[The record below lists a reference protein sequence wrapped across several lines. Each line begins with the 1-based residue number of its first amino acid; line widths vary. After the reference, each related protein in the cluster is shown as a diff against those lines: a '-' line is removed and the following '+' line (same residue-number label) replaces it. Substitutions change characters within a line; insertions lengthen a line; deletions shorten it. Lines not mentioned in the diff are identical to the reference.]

1 VKPGTR
7 AGHRRDDWPGA
18 QCRASPADVD
28 QLVAFNADIH
38 REGAPE
44 PSAWI
49 AAWTRDLAERPHP
62 AVSIQDFLI
71 VEDTHTGKI
80 VSSLNLISQ
89 TWSYAGI
96 PFGVGR
102 PELVG
107 THPDYR
113 RRGLVRRQ
121 FEVIHRWSSERGE
134 LVQAIT
140 GIPWYYRQFGYEMA
154 LELDGARQ
162 MPRSA
167 IPKLADGQS
176 EPYRVRPAALDD
188 IPFVVETDLHSHQR
202 YLVAALRDERLWRLE
217 LDGRSEKVGQVMAIV
232 ESLDGERV
240 GFILHGRFRWAS
252 TLNVIAF
259 ELRAD
264 ASWLH
269 VSPTVLRYLGA
280 RGEASSTHGSPEP
293 FETLS
298 FVFGTE
304 HPLYQVVRPRLARVL
319 PPYAFFVRVPDIP
332 IFLHRIAPVLE
343 RRLERSVARGYS
355 GELLLSFYRSGLR
368 LCFDRGRLTSVDPF
382 TPTQDLKAG
391 GMFPEL
397 TFLQLLFG
405 WRARKEI
412 EAAFP
417 DCRTIGDDPPVL
429 IDVLFPKLPSHVL
442 GIQ

>member
-1 VKPGTR
+1 MDRG
-7 AGHRRDDWPGA
+7 
-18 QCRASPADVD
+18 
-28 QLVAFNADIH
+28 
-38 REGAPE
+38 
-44 PSAWI
+44 
-49 AAWTRDLAERPHP
+49 LAERLHP
-62 AVSIQDFLI
+62 TVSIQDFLI
-71 VEDTHTGKI
+71 VEDTNCGKI

-140 GIPWYYRQFGYEMA
+140 GFPWYYRQFGYEMA
-154 LELDGARQ
+154 LELDGAPDAAQRD
-162 MPRSA
+162 PETCRR
-167 IPKLADGQS
+167 P
-176 EPYRVRPAALDD
+176 VRALPGPPCRPDD
-188 IPFVVETDLHSHQR
+188 IPFVVETDLYRHQR
-202 YLVAALRDERLWRLE
+202 HLTAALRVERLWRLE

-232 ESLDGERV
+232 ESLEGERV
-240 GFILHGRFRWAS
+240 GFVLLGRFRWAG

-269 VSPTVLRYLGA
+269 VTPTVLRYLGA
-280 RGEASSTHGSPEP
+280 RGEASTTHGSPEP

-304 HPLYQVVRPRLARVL
+304 HPLYQVVTPRLTRIQ
-319 PPYAFFVRVPDIP
+319 PPYAFFVRVADIQA
-332 IFLHRIAPVLE
+332 FLRRIAPVLE
-343 RRLERSVARGYS
+343 QRLERSVARGYS
-355 GELLLSFYRSGLR
+355 GELQLSFYRSGLR
-368 LCFDRGRLTSVDPF
+368 LCFDQGHVTSIDPF
-382 TPTQDLKAG
+382 TPTQDLNAG
-391 GMFPEL
+391 GFFPEL

-405 WRARKEI
+405 WRARQEI

-417 DCRTIGDDPPVL
+417 DCRTRGDEPPVL
-429 IDVLFPKLPSHVL
+429 IDILFPKLPSHVL

>member
-1 VKPGTR
+1 MREALGDGLVMRR
-7 AGHRRDDWPGA
+7 ATA
-18 QCRASPADVD
+18 ADVD

-38 REGAPE
+38 RDGGPE

-62 AVSIQDFLI
+62 TVSIQDFLI
-71 VEDTHTGKI
+71 VEDTNTSKI

-107 THPDYR
+107 THPNYR

-121 FEVIHRWSSERGE
+121 FDVIHRWSAERGE

-154 LELDGARQ
+154 LELEGACR
-162 MPRSA
+162 MPHSA
-167 IPKLADGQS
+167 IPKLKEGQA
-176 EPYRVRPAALDD
+176 EPYRLRPATPDD
-188 IPFVVETDLHSHQR
+188 LPFVVETDLHSNQR
-202 YLVAALRDERLWRLE
+202 YLIAALRDERLWRLE
-217 LDGRSEKVGQVMAIV
+217 LDGRSEKVRQVMAIV
-232 ESLDGERV
+232 EAPEGGRV
-240 GFILHGRFRWAS
+240 GFVLHGRFRWAS
-252 TLNVIAF
+252 TLNVLAF
-259 ELRAD
+259 ELRPD

-269 VSPTVLRYLGA
+269 VTPTVLRYLGV
-280 RGEASSTHGSPEP
+280 RGEASTTHGSLAP
-293 FETLS
+293 FEALS

-304 HPLYQVVRPRLARVL
+304 HPLYKVLPRRLARIY

-332 IFLHRIAPVLE
+332 AFVRRIAPVLE
-343 RRLERSVARGYS
+343 QRLERSVARGYS
-355 GELLLSFYRSGLR
+355 GELLLSFYRSGVR
-368 LCFDRGRLTSVDPF
+368 LCFDQGRLIGVDPF
-382 TPTQDLKAG
+382 TSPQDLKAG
-391 GMFPEL
+391 GLFPEL

-405 WRARKEI
+405 WRAREEI

-417 DCRTIGDDPPVL
+417 DCHTLGDDAHVL
-429 IDVLFPKLPSHVL
+429 IDVLFPKMPSHVF

>member
-1 VKPGTR
+1 MREALGDGLVMRR
-7 AGHRRDDWPGA
+7 ATA
-18 QCRASPADVD
+18 ADVD
-28 QLVAFNADIH
+28 QLVAFNADTH

-44 PSAWI
+44 PSAWV

-62 AVSIQDFLI
+62 TVSIQDFLI
-71 VEDTHTGKI
+71 VEDTNTGRI

-107 THPDYR
+107 TDPNYR

-121 FEVIHRWSSERGE
+121 FDVIHRWSAERGE

-154 LELDGARQ
+154 LEFQGVRQ
-162 MPRSA
+162 MARSA
-167 IPKLADGQS
+167 IPKLNDGQS
-176 EPYRVRPAALDD
+176 EPYRVRPAIPDD
-188 IPFVVETDLHSHQR
+188 LPFVVETDLYSHQR
-202 YLVAALRDERLWRLE
+202 YLVAAVRDERLWRLE
-217 LDGRSEKVGQVMAIV
+217 LDGRSEKVGQVLAIV

-240 GFILHGRFRWAS
+240 GFVLHGRFRWAS

-259 ELRAD
+259 ELRPD
-264 ASWLH
+264 ASWLQ
-269 VSPTVLRYLGA
+269 VTPTVLRHLGA
-280 RGEASSTHGSPEP
+280 RGEASTTHGSLEP
-293 FETLS
+293 FEALS

-304 HPLYQVVRPRLARVL
+304 HPLYKVVTQRLARIQ

-332 IFLHRIAPVLE
+332 ALVRRITPVLE
-343 RRLERSVARGYS
+343 QRLERSVARGYS
-355 GELLLSFYRSGLR
+355 GELLLSFYRSGVR
-368 LCFDRGRLTSVDPF
+368 LCFDHGRLTSVEPF
-382 TPTQDLKAG
+382 TPLQDLKAG
-391 GMFPEL
+391 GLFPEL

-405 WRARKEI
+405 WRAREEI

-417 DCRTIGDDPPVL
+417 DCHTRGDDAPVL
-429 IDVLFPKLPSHVL
+429 IDVLFPKLPSRVVA
-442 GIQ
+442 IQ